1 MDLKQ
6 LNKFVLI
13 FSSVLYS
20 INIIFSVSLFT
31 LLMLNPLPIANIDLR
46 SLLTSV
52 PLISAVFNMLIL
64 GMISMSLKYAEYY
77 GISKSVIAIIIYSL
91 YWFYF
96 RPPFFILFFM
106 LVIMALCVVQI
117 VDLSLFAKIQ
127 KEMFG

>member
-46 SLLTSV
+46 SVLTSV

-106 LVIMALCVVQI
+106 LIIMALCVIQM

>member
-46 SLLTSV
+46 SVLTSV

-96 RPPFFILFFM
+96 RPPFFVLFFM
-106 LVIMALCVVQI
+106 LVIMALCVIQI